1 MKQKFFQILLI
12 ILTASATMAQGPD
25 GPPPPPNGKARERI
39 DAARAAVITERLGLT
54 PAQAEKF
61 WPIYHEFANH
71 RQELRREFGDARR
84 QLDPKNP
91 DPAQQQK
98 LLDLGMDIRQKE
110 LNLEKDYSGR
120 FLNVISPQQMLQL
133 RGAERDFQ
141 QMVMQ
146 QLQQRRNMQQRK
158 ENFRDKNQ
166 QLKRRGN

>member
-1 MKQKFFQILLI
+1 MRQTILFNLLFI
-12 ILTASATMAQGPD
+12 ITVTASLAQGPD
-25 GPPPPPNGKARERI
+25 DPPPPPAGKARERI

-54 PAQAEKF
+54 PDQAEKF
-61 WPIYHEFANH
+61 WPIYHEFASR
-71 RQELRREFGDARR
+71 RQELRKQFGDARR
-84 QLDPKNP
+84 QLDPQRP

-120 FLNVISPQQMLQL
+120 FLKVISPQQMLQL

-141 QMVMQ
+141 QLVMQ